1 MPNVPT
7 SNVSILSYH
16 AHVYYRDDAS
26 RAAAAS
32 LREAIAA
39 RFEARLGR
47 WRDAPVGPHPEPM
60 YQVAFDAGLFP
71 EIVPWLMLNRRGLTV
86 FVHPETGD
94 DLADHRD
101 HALWMGRMLPLRLE
115 VFEGSGSGRPPP
127 AR

>member
-1 MPNVPT
+1 MSNVP
-7 SNVSILSYH
+7 IPSYH
-16 AHVYYRDDAS
+16 AHVYYRDAAS

-47 WRDAPVGPHPEPM
+47 WCDEPVGPHPEPM

-115 VFEGSGSGRPPP
+115 VFEGSQGGGPPP